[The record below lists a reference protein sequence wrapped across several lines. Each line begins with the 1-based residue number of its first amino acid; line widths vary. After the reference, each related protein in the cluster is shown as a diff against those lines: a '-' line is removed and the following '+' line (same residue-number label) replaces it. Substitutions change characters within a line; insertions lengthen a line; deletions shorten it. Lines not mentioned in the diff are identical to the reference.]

1 MYIFFYLWQVVYIW
15 IFTNYYL
22 FIYFLPRKQLKNSHI
37 WWLDILITFYWSL
50 SKILPAQE
58 KFLQTEKHN
67 NRPKS
72 LYSATCKLFS
82 FQFRWCTVFL
92 GQFTRCFYP
101 WKIIEAPFK
110 YTPILLVINFYFLR
124 IQGCKNHIA
133 GWSIIEVLK
142 FTDHSFGQLALH
154 FLPQITCIELPW
166 GEPVP

>member
-1 MYIFFYLWQVVYIW
+1 MYIW

-50 SKILPAQE
+50 SKIFYQHERDFYEQKNTIIDPNRCIVPLASYFLSNLDDARFSWGNLLAAFIHE
-58 KFLQTEKHN
+58 KEL
-67 NRPKS
+67 KS
-72 LYSATCKLFS
+72 
-82 FQFRWCTVFL
+82 
-92 GQFTRCFYP
+92 
-101 WKIIEAPFK
+101 PFK